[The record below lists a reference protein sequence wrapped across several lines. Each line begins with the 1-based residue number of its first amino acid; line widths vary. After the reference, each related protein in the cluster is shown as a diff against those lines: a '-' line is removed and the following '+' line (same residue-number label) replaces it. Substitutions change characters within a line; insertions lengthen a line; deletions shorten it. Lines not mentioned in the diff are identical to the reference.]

1 MENIKI
7 YKDLNELEQAFIQGG
22 YSIGSSYIQKENLGV
37 CLYGSAVIVMKL
49 HNAMKR
55 GKEVKSHIICFN
67 KVKYN
72 GHPVNRELLEKYLIF
87 LGLKITDVA
96 ELIKRAAANALPDMP
111 GQFDLEVANKETKN
125 KAIRVFSPF
134 AELPKVDLNTK
145 WNVGKV
151 ARAIVTKQIIKGSID
166 RIFTDDY
173 AYDAATNFQQKN
185 EIDLMSFAKELTES
199 PSDWRVSIAEETDDM
214 IKLSLACFNFD
225 YRTLYVKK

>member
-96 ELIKRAAANALPDMP
+96 ELIKRAVPQM
-111 GQFDLEVANKETKN
+111 
-125 KAIRVFSPF
+125 
-134 AELPKVDLNTK
+134 
-145 WNVGKV
+145 
-151 ARAIVTKQIIKGSID
+151 
-166 RIFTDDY
+166 
-173 AYDAATNFQQKN
+173 
-185 EIDLMSFAKELTES
+185 
-199 PSDWRVSIAEETDDM
+199 
-214 IKLSLACFNFD
+214 LSLTCQGS
-225 YRTLYVKK
+225 LI